1 MQREEV
7 VRRLRLM
14 NQPVTYFGESDEER
28 QRRLHQIELIVSER
42 QQGSSAGAQKNIFQ
56 LMNES
61 VEAEIEA
68 AMAAGDDAD
77 ESNSDDEATAQN
89 GARSQGPI
97 GASGSA
103 AGSLFS
109 PSLAFFYSG
118 FLVLKSACFSAA
130 SQEFVVD
137 IEYVRTQCLIPVY
150 FHAQVMELHQSR
162 NVCAAILAAPKNLH
176 YATSRCGICLTRSFI
191 ISLNARLLL
200 LHCVPN
206 NFVRCSICC

>member
-1 MQREEV
+1 MLACKIFCVAWRLDSHFDTPIHTQCKRLSDDLSLCRQLQKKRKFELAQAGGSRESTPVDSAPAEIVFVPMQREEV

-77 ESNSDDEATAQN
+77 ESNSDDEVHAQN
-89 GARSQGPI
+89 GAKSQGPI

-103 AGSLFS
+103 AGSF
-109 PSLAFFYSG
+109 
-118 FLVLKSACFSAA
+118 
-130 SQEFVVD
+130 
-137 IEYVRTQCLIPVY
+137 
-150 FHAQVMELHQSR
+150 
-162 NVCAAILAAPKNLH
+162 
-176 YATSRCGICLTRSFI
+176 
-191 ISLNARLLL
+191 
-200 LHCVPN
+200 
-206 NFVRCSICC
+206 